1 MCPRSGPHTVEWL
14 LLLYVAQIYTLED
27 STRRET
33 THFSIVGTI
42 SQWHEISWTL
52 TRSNVTREEKQI
64 EYNQHCQLALLAH
77 VRFQSET
84 QSIQNNM
91 DDVFCFHSMFVAARF
106 QLWKHAIAGRRR
118 LLTLIGC
125 HGYYVRGSPIKSRVR
140 EIWVRQHC
148 SRLGTDK

>member
-1 MCPRSGPHTVEWL
+1 M
-14 LLLYVAQIYTLED
+14 
-27 STRRET
+27 
-33 THFSIVGTI
+33 
-42 SQWHEISWTL
+42 
-52 TRSNVTREEKQI
+52 TREEKQI

-118 LLTLIGC
+118 LLSLAVTGITSEE
-125 HGYYVRGSPIKSRVR
+125 VRSRVEFER
-140 EIWVRQHC
+140 FEFGNTVLDWEQINNRSDTTQ
-148 SRLGTDK
+148 